1 MKRLKNKK
9 FFTEI
14 CIYAKILKCW
24 ECHGGRMMAKLKL
37 KESCYKGVGD
47 VVAKEIR
54 RTSAHKTLVKEANEQ
69 IERNRIRY
77 ATAYN
82 KAGSYLNN

>member
-1 MKRLKNKK
+1 
-9 FFTEI
+9 
-14 CIYAKILKCW
+14 
-24 ECHGGRMMAKLKL
+24 MMAKLKL

>member
-1 MKRLKNKK
+1 
-9 FFTEI
+9 
-14 CIYAKILKCW
+14 
-24 ECHGGRMMAKLKL
+24 MMAKLKL

-47 VVAKEIR
+47 VGAKEIR